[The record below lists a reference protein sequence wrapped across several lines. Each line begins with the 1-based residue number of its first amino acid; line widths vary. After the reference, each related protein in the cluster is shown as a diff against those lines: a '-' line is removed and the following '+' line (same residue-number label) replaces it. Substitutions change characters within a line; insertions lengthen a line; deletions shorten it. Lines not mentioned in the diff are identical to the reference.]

1 MTHPLHRNILEN
13 RNHTPWRHLSLRRGL
28 CAVLVASTLASLG
41 CHSWRGVRTTDLGQQ
56 QAPAGKYDL
65 RLTFAEGTVEL
76 EGNHWSLD
84 YPRIWGRVQGFKG
97 FGKVMP
103 GVPRPGGLAKE
114 RVFDLEK
121 VQIAEV
127 CGFDRAKTAWL
138 AVGLTPVV
146 VLLVAL
152 ATKGSSC
159 PIIQIDRGSGFET
172 VGEGYP
178 GAVFRCLQ
186 REDLLA
192 LPNLSSNSLSLRLVN
207 LAEEIQYT
215 DVAEIWTVDHGPSDR
230 MLAMAQA
237 GLVRV
242 GPPQEPLDARDLAG
256 QDVLAQVRSK
266 DGLVWQTELASVNS
280 AGSGPLREN
289 ITARFAPNGPRPV
302 LEISLE
308 NTRWTEVVLGR
319 YFALMG
325 DRFDEFMKKGN
336 EGDPKAILAWRDRE
350 GVDLRVEVERAG
362 RFETVAIVP
371 ATGAV
376 EMRHLALP
384 LPYGLGTGPVKVRLS
399 GATGFWRV
407 DHLALSQAIGG
418 DPAIHRIKPTR
429 AVDGEGKDQ
438 LGLLA
443 AKDDRFHALPRV
455 GDRVDLSFTLP
466 LLEPGQTRTCFLRTF
481 GYYNPLP
488 PAYPAKSLTKLKSI
502 RDEPGALARFGLDF
516 YHQNQSQLR
525 GGGAK

>member
-1 MTHPLHRNILEN
+1 MTQPLHPETFKH
-13 RNHTPWRHLSLRRGL
+13 HTQDPWCPPLVRQALM
-28 CAVLVASTLASLG
+28 AVLVASTLASFG
-41 CHSWRGVRTTDLGQQ
+41 CHTWRATIPTTLGQKEW
-56 QAPAGKYDL
+56 PAGRNHI
-65 RLTFAEGTVEL
+65 RLTFAEGTVVL
-76 EGNHWSLD
+76 DSNHWGLD
-84 YPRIWGRVQGFKG
+84 YPRIWGRVDSFSGHGAK
-97 FGKVMP
+97 MP
-103 GVPRPGGLAKE
+103 GEAMVGHPANELS
-114 RVFDLEK
+114 FDLEK

-127 CGFDRAKTAWL
+127 HVFSPAKTIGLVVGITAAVSL
-138 AVGLTPVV
+138 AAV
-146 VLLVAL
+146 
-152 ATKGSSC
+152 ATKGASC
-159 PIIQIDRGSGFET
+159 PIVQIDRGDGFET

-192 LPNLSSNSLSLRLVN
+192 LPQVASSLLSLRLVN

-215 DVAEIWTVDHGPSDR
+215 DVAEVWAVDHGPADR
-230 MLAMAQA
+230 VLATAGA

-242 GPPQEPLDARDLAG
+242 GLPLEPLDVRDLAG
-256 QDVLAQVRSK
+256 RDVLAQVRSR

-280 AGSGPLREN
+280 TGSGPLRESL
-289 ITARFAPNGPRPV
+289 TASFTPSGQRPV
-302 LEISLE
+302 LEVSLE

-325 DRFDEFMKKGN
+325 DRFGEFLKMGN
-336 EGDPKAILAWRDRE
+336 EGDPKSILAWRDRE

-376 EMRHLALP
+376 ELRHMAIP
-384 LPYGLGTGPVKVRLS
+384 LPSGLGAGPVKVRLS

-407 DHLALSQAIGG
+407 DHLALSQALG
-418 DPAIHRIKPTR
+418 DNPTIHRIKPAR

-438 LGLLA
+438 LELLT
-443 AKDDRFHALPRV
+443 AKDGRFHSLPRV

-466 LLEPGQTRTCFLRTF
+466 ALESGRSRTCFLRTF

-488 PAYPAKSLTKLKSI
+488 PAYPNKSLAKLKTI

-516 YHQNQSQLR
+516 YHQNEAQLH